1 MRFVKT
7 SAGLENRKRLR
18 YHAGSGETAGN
29 GLPARR
35 LSPALTGPND
45 QRRKPADN
53 GPELYQQKDHK
64 LDPPFQ
70 LRVEGPGLFP
80 GLSRLKPQV
89 ASPGNPPNPQS
100 AGRPIVTAIGGG
112 GCTMEG

>member
-1 MRFVKT
+1 MW
-7 SAGLENRKRLR
+7 LEKRSGVR
-18 YHAGSGETAGN
+18 YDAGSGETAGN
-29 GLPARR
+29 GPPARR

-70 LRVEGPGLFP
+70 LRVEGPDPIRAFP
-80 GLSRLKPQV
+80 F
-89 ASPGNPPNPQS
+89 
-100 AGRPIVTAIGGG
+100 
-112 GCTMEG
+112 